1 MLYTFLCPFFDF
13 DGVEV
18 RLVPRLSSDGR
29 TFYVSRDGTKGCNVM
44 PNGSIKNC
52 NATPTT
58 CPNSKFDGGRKQH
71 YLQFKDAL
79 GSHVN
84 ILVSHAVYLA
94 WSGKPIP
101 PGHQIHHLNGI
112 VTDNRIENL
121 ICLSIPEHRRYDAVQ
136 RSLRMAGRLDRMTSA
151 EILEV
156 TQLYV
161 IDHRTTDE
169 IMEYEMTHHME
180 I

>member
-1 MLYTFLCPFFDF
+1 MFDHLH
-13 DGVEV
+13 
-18 RLVPRLSSDGR
+18 LVPIEHPSGR
-29 TFYVSRDGTKGCNVM
+29 KLYVSNDGTEARVVYPTGKSRKEKSNTTTWANSSVK
-44 PNGSIKNC
+44 S
-52 NATPTT
+52 NA
-58 CPNSKFDGGRKQH
+58 NRKQR
-71 YLQFKDAL
+71 YLMYKHAWGTNQ
-79 GSHVN
+79 G

-112 VTDNRIENL
+112 TTDNRIENL
-121 ICLSIPEHRRYDAVQ
+121 VCLSIPDHRRYDAVQ
-136 RSLRMAGRLDRMTSA
+136 RSLRMAGRLDKMSPA

>member
-1 MLYTFLCPFFDF
+1 MQTYDYNGTPLCLVPHEPDNGYQLFVSF
-13 DGVEV
+13 DGTIGLRVAPSGVET
-18 RLVPRLSSDGR
+18 LLNALC
-29 TFYVSRDGTKGCNVM
+29 TTTENVKI
-44 PNGSIKNC
+44 PS
-52 NATPTT
+52 NA
-58 CPNSKFDGGRKQH
+58 NRKQR
-71 YLQFKDAL
+71 YLYFRNPWKTDE
-79 GSHVN
+79 N

-101 PGHQIHHLNGI
+101 PGHQIHHLTGI

-121 ICLSIPEHRRYDAVQ
+121 VCLSIPDHRRYDAVQ
-136 RSLRMAGRLDRMTSA
+136 RSLRMAGRLNKMSPA

-156 TQLYV
+156 TQQYV
-161 IDHRTTDE
+161 IDPCSTDE